1 MAFNFRYQR
10 VLEYRRHQAE
20 MAEVKH
26 AQSRRKLI
34 EAEAE
39 LALQK
44 DQKKAAVHK
53 LARSLHKRL
62 DGKQMQVWRL
72 YLTDLDERIEAQT
85 LQVEEMRLNVAKLRE
100 KLIEA
105 TRKKKGLNLLKRREK
120 QAWQYEEDRLEEK
133 ELNELTNQKGVREL
147 S

>member
-1 MAFNFRYQR
+1 
-10 VLEYRRHQAE
+10 
-20 MAEVKH
+20 
-26 AQSRRKLI
+26 
-34 EAEAE
+34 
-39 LALQK
+39 
-44 DQKKAAVHK
+44 
-53 LARSLHKRL
+53 
-62 DGKQMQVWRL
+62 MQ
-72 YLTDLDERIEAQT
+72 AQT